1 VLNADNASNN
11 SSGFLKKPELIR
23 PSSKSLLNNI
33 TPKPVSS
40 APVCGHQ
47 NSGQELCYLCHQR
60 HKRNVP
66 VYLHEEVKLKEK
78 EENQMLM
85 QYQHMKDVEK
95 ILKDQ
100 EKHNERRLDRAKVDA
115 FNLGVTEAIKLKR
128 NERPKTS
135 DISVIIVYYFVMK
148 N

>member
-1 VLNADNASNN
+1 
-11 SSGFLKKPELIR
+11 
-23 PSSKSLLNNI
+23 
-33 TPKPVSS
+33 
-40 APVCGHQ
+40 
-47 NSGQELCYLCHQR
+47 
-60 HKRNVP
+60 
-66 VYLHEEVKLKEK
+66 
-78 EENQMLM
+78 M